1 MSSLQQQI
9 TRAIAVLIAAI
20 SILLSGCG
28 GNSGASNENLPNTT
42 RPGQGSTYTGPAPAT
57 DDVQQFKL
65 SLWDKLSPTNRCGGC
80 HTTGGQSPM
89 FVHKDDINIAYSE
102 ANRIVN
108 LSDPSQSRMVS
119 KVREGHNCWE
129 SSVDFCANIITKYI
143 SDWAGGVS
151 GDTKTIDLI
160 APADKEPGQTKNFP
174 SDSGLFSSTVYP
186 LLTTNCAGCHR
197 ESAAIPQSPYF
208 ASADVDSAYAAA
220 KSKMDLGTPA
230 NSRFVVRLRDEF
242 HNCWSGSCASDAAK
256 MLEAVETFSGSIDPD
271 QVDPDLVASKALN
284 LTDGLA
290 ANSGGRYEQNVI
302 ALYEFKTGQGVTA
315 YDTSGIEPTL
325 NLTLSNDV
333 EWVGGWGI
341 KLSGG
346 KAQGST
352 TNSKKLHDLITATG
366 EYSIEAWVAPGN
378 VTQEGPARIVSYSA
392 GVNARNFT
400 LGQVQ
405 YSYSLLNRT
414 SETDQNGEPA
424 LVTDDGDQDL
434 QATLQHV
441 VATYSPANG
450 RRIYVNG
457 KFTGDE
463 DMTTAGNLNDWDD
476 TFAFVLGNEASNN
489 RPWDGTIRMVAIHNR
504 ALTETQISQN
514 FEAGVGQKFYL
525 LFGTSHLI
533 DVPQS
538 YVVFEVSQFDSYS
551 YLFNAPFFISLD
563 PNAAPSSIPVKGMR
577 LGMNGREVTV
587 GQAYKNMNITLNE
600 TSYTPGSGQVM
611 SDRGTIIALEKGPE
625 EDEFFLTF
633 ELLGSNS
640 HVFLEAEPT
649 PPGAPADG
657 DPVPEIG
664 LRNFDEIN
672 ATMSAITGVN
682 ASDPG
687 VKSTFETVKQ
697 QLPTVENINTFLASH
712 QMGVTQLAIQ
722 YCDALVEDNTLRSA
736 FFPGF
741 DFNASAS
748 SAFSGAG
755 RDLIIDPLLNK
766 GMGVNLASQPDGAD
780 VRAELNQLIDKLVAC
795 GGGCSADRTE
805 TVVKA
810 SCAAV
815 LGSAAMLVQ

>member
-102 ANRIVN
+102 ANRVVN

-208 ASADVDSAYAAA
+208 ASADVDAAYAAA

-563 PNAAPSSIPVKGMR
+563 PNAEPSSIPVKGMR

-587 GQAYKNMNITLNE
+587 GQAYKNMDITLNE

-755 RDLIIDPLLNK
+755 RDLIIDPLLDK
-766 GMGVNLASQPDGAD
+766 GMGVNLASQPDSAD

-805 TVVKA
+805 TIVKA

>member
-1 MSSLQQQI
+1 MSSIQQQI
-9 TRAIAVLIAAI
+9 IRAVAISIAAI

-28 GNSGASNENLPNTT
+28 GNSGASNENLPNTN
-42 RPGQGSTYTGPAPAT
+42 RPGQGGNYSGPAPAT

-65 SLWDKLSPTNRCGGC
+65 SLWDKLSPTNRCGSC

-89 FVHKDDINIAYSE
+89 FVHKDDINVAYSE
-102 ANRIVN
+102 ANKVVN

-119 KVREGHNCWE
+119 KVLEGHNCWE
-129 SSVDFCANIITKYI
+129 NSVQICGELITKYI
-143 SDWAGGVS
+143 SDWAGGAS
-151 GDTKTIDLI
+151 GDTKKIDLI
-160 APADKEPGQTKNFP
+160 APTDKDPGETKNFP
-174 SDSGLFSSTVYP
+174 ADSSLFSSTVYP

-208 ASADVDSAYAAA
+208 AGADVDSAYAAA
-220 KSKMDLGTPA
+220 KSKIDLGTPT

-242 HNCWSGSCASDAAK
+242 HNCWSGSCANDAAK
-256 MLEAVETFSGSIDPD
+256 MLEAVETFSGNIDPD
-271 QVDPDLVASKALN
+271 QVDPELVASKALS

-302 ALYEFKTGQGVTA
+302 ALYEFKTGEGVTA
-315 YDTSGIEPTL
+315 YDTSGVDPAL
-325 NLTLSNDV
+325 NLTLTNDV

-341 KLSGG
+341 KLNGG

-352 TNSKKLHDLITATG
+352 SNSKKLHDLIKATG
-366 EYSIEAWVAPGN
+366 EYTIEAWVAPGN
-378 VTQEGPARIVSYSA
+378 VTQEGPARIISYSA

-400 LGQVQ
+400 LGQVL
-405 YSYSLLNRT
+405 YSYSLMNRT

-424 LVTDDGDQDL
+424 LVTDNNDEDL

-457 KFTGDE
+457 RFTDDE

-489 RPWDGTIRMVAIHNR
+489 RPWQGTIRMVAVHNR
-504 ALTETQISQN
+504 ALTQDQISQN

-538 YVVFEVSQFDSYS
+538 YIVFEVSQFDSYS

-563 PNAAPSSIPVKGMR
+563 PNAEPSSIPVKGMR

-587 GQAYKNMNITLNE
+587 GQAYKNMNISLNE
-600 TSYTPGSGQVM
+600 TSYTPDNGQAM

-633 ELLGSNS
+633 EQLGSNS
-640 HVFLEAEPT
+640 HVYIEADPT
-649 PPGAPADG
+649 PPGPPADG
-657 DPVPEIG
+657 DPVPDIG

-672 ATMSAITGVN
+672 ATMSAITGVS
-682 ASDPG
+682 ASSPG
-687 VKSTFETVKQ
+687 VRSTFETVKQ

-722 YCDALVEDNTLRSA
+722 YCDALVESNTLRSA

-755 RDLIIDPLLNK
+755 RDLVIDPLLNK

>member
-1 MSSLQQQI
+1 MSSIQQQI
-9 TRAIAVLIAAI
+9 IRAVAIAIAAV

-28 GNSGASNENLPNTT
+28 GNSGASNENLPNTN
-42 RPGQGSTYTGPAPAT
+42 RPGQGGNYSGPAPAT

-65 SLWDKLSPTNRCGGC
+65 GLWDKLSPTNRCGGC
-80 HTTGGQSPM
+80 HTSGGQTPM

-102 ANRIVN
+102 ANKVVN

-119 KVREGHNCWE
+119 KVLEGHNCWE
-129 SSVDFCANIITKYI
+129 SSVQICGELITKYI
-143 SDWAGGVS
+143 SDWAGGAS
-151 GDTKTIDLI
+151 GDTKKIDLI
-160 APADKEPGQTKNFP
+160 APADKDPGETKNFP
-174 SDSGLFSSTVYP
+174 SDSALFSSTLYP
-186 LLTTNCAGCHR
+186 LLTANCAGCHR

-208 ASADVDSAYAAA
+208 AAAEVDSAYAAA
-220 KSKMDLGTPA
+220 KSKIDLGTPA

-242 HNCWSGSCASDAAK
+242 HNCWSGSCANDAAQ
-256 MLEAVETFSGSIDPD
+256 MLEAVNALSSAIDPD
-271 QVDPDLVASKALN
+271 QIDPQLVASKALN

-302 ALYEFKTGQGVTA
+302 ALYEFKTGEGVTA
-315 YDTSGIEPTL
+315 YDTSGIEPAL

-341 KLSGG
+341 KLNGG
-346 KAQGST
+346 KAQGATS
-352 TNSKKLHDLITATG
+352 NSKKLHDLIKATG
-366 EYSIEAWVAPGN
+366 EYTIEAWVAPGN
-378 VTQEGPARIVSYSA
+378 VTQEGPARIISYSA

-400 LGQVQ
+400 LGQVL
-405 YSYSLLNRT
+405 YSYSFLNRT

-424 LVTDDGDQDL
+424 LVTDNNDEDL

-457 KFTGDE
+457 EFTDDE
-463 DMTTAGNLNDWDD
+463 DMTTSGNLNDWDD

-489 RPWDGTIRMVAIHNR
+489 RPWQGTIRMVAVHNR
-504 ALTETQISQN
+504 ALTQDQISQN
-514 FEAGVGQKFYL
+514 FDAGVGQKFYL

-563 PNAAPSSIPVKGMR
+563 PDVEPSNIPVKGMR

-587 GQAYKNMNITLNE
+587 GQAYKNMDISLNE
-600 TSYTPGSGQVM
+600 TSYTPDNGQVM

-672 ATMSAITGVN
+672 ATMSAITGVSTSN
-682 ASDPG
+682 PG
-687 VKSTFETVKQ
+687 VRSTFETVKQ

-722 YCDALVEDNTLRSA
+722 YCDALVENSTLRSA

-755 RDLIIDPLLNK
+755 RDLVIDPLLDK

-815 LGSAAMLVQ
+815 LGSATMLVQ